1 VLVQAGKHGG
11 VQNVGRSH
19 ISFEE
24 NAQQLEDED
33 KNFGLL
39 LEHEL
44 LDEHAE
50 DVCVNHGLDAE
61 GELRQI
67 NEAGVGVV
75 SDLLDGVVEE
85 GSGYFNK
92 LVLNKNDTAHLRVRD
107 LKDGAGGELSDV
119 GVFVAETEEQ
129 LFEDVRLQ
137 GDVEFV
143 SLVEIFVNFD
153 EDLGAEDIVVVL

>member
-1 VLVQAGKHGG
+1 M
-11 VQNVGRSH
+11 
-19 ISFEE
+19 
-24 NAQQLEDED
+24 
-33 KNFGLL
+33 
-39 LEHEL
+39 
-44 LDEHAE
+44 
-50 DVCVNHGLDAE
+50 
-61 GELRQI
+61 
-67 NEAGVGVV
+67 

-107 LKDGAGGELSDV
+107 LKDGAGGELSNV

-129 LFEDVRLQ
+129 LFENVRLQ

-153 EDLGAEDIVVVL
+153 EDLGAEDIVVVR